1 MTFLSLLRARCT
13 TASTT
18 AAAVVSVL
26 ALGLAGT
33 LTPSAARAAGFQR
46 LTIPM
51 DMNGPALTGGVWTPC
66 NAPATE
72 IKLGRAT
79 IPGVLNCAVPDG
91 RHPLI
96 VMSHGSAGSFLSH
109 HDTAAALADAGF
121 VVAAINHVGDNA
133 QDRSRQGY
141 LSIFS
146 TRPREI
152 RRVIDYMTTAWPQQA
167 RVDATKIGAFGFSRG
182 AYTALV
188 LAGAK
193 PDFQAGLEVCQEAPT
208 LPMCRDIASG
218 KIPQQPY
225 VQDARIKAVV
235 IADPLNV
242 FPGNALQAV
251 KIPVQLWASALGGDG
266 VSLAD
271 VEAVGLALGRGQ
283 GEGQDQSQDQSREQ
297 THDQTQE
304 QSQEQSQDKD
314 KDKDKDKGQG
324 HAPDYQVVAGAGHFA
339 FLAPCPP
346 DQAQAD
352 ICQDAPGFDRRQFH
366 QAWNAR
372 MAAFFKAH
380 ISDTVIP
387 PTPTPANR

>member
-1 MTFLSLLRARCT
+1 MTFFPFERARCT
-13 TASTT
+13 TASAT
-18 AAAVVSVL
+18 AAAVFSVL
-26 ALGLAGT
+26 ALGLAGA
-33 LTPSAARAAGFQR
+33 LTSNAAQAAGFQR

-51 DMNGPALTGGVWTPC
+51 DMNGPALTGGIWTPC
-66 NAPATE
+66 TAPATE
-72 IKLGRAT
+72 IKLGGTT

-121 VVAAINHVGDNA
+121 VVVAINHVGDNA
-133 QDRSRQGY
+133 QDRSRRGY

-182 AYTALV
+182 AYTVLV

-193 PDFQAGLEVCQEAPT
+193 PDFQAGLAVCKESPT

-218 KIPQQPY
+218 KIPQQSY

-242 FPGNALQAV
+242 FPGDALRAV

-266 VSLAD
+266 VTPAS
-271 VEAVGLALGRGQ
+271 VEAVGQGLGLGGGQ
-283 GEGQDQSQDQSREQ
+283 GQDKAQPQSQ
-297 THDQTQE
+297 
-304 QSQEQSQDKD
+304 
-314 KDKDKDKGQG
+314 GQG
-324 HAPDYQVVAGAGHFA
+324 AGHGPDYQRVAGAAHYA

-352 ICQDAPGFDRRQFH
+352 ICQDAPGFDRSQFH

-380 ISDTVIP
+380 VSKAVNPT
-387 PTPTPANR
+387 TPTPGDAARDPANR

>member
-1 MTFLSLLRARCT
+1 
-13 TASTT
+13 
-18 AAAVVSVL
+18 
-26 ALGLAGT
+26 
-33 LTPSAARAAGFQR
+33 
-46 LTIPM
+46 M
-51 DMNGPALTGGVWTPC
+51 DMNGPALTGGIWTPC
-66 NAPATE
+66 AAPATD
-72 IKLGRAT
+72 IKLGRTT

-121 VVAAINHVGDNA
+121 VVVAINHVGDNA

-167 RVDATKIGAFGFSRG
+167 RVDSTKIGAFGFSRG

-193 PDFQAGLEVCQEAPT
+193 PDFQAGLAVCQDAPT

-225 VQDARIKAVV
+225 VQDARIKALV

-242 FPGNALQAV
+242 FPGDALRAV
-251 KIPVQLWASALGGDG
+251 KIPVQLWASALGGEG
-266 VSLAD
+266 VTPAS
-271 VEAVGLALGRGQ
+271 VEAVRQGLGWGQ
-283 GEGQDQSQDQSREQ
+283 GQDSGQGQ
-297 THDQTQE
+297 
-304 QSQEQSQDKD
+304 
-314 KDKDKDKGQG
+314 DKGQG
-324 HAPDYQVVAGAGHFA
+324 KGQGQGQDKGRGQRHTPDYQVVAGAGHFA
-339 FLAPCPP
+339 FLAPCRP
-346 DQAQAD
+346 DQTQAD
-352 ICQDAPGFDRRQFH
+352 ICRDAPGFDRSQFH

-380 ISDTVIP
+380 VSDTVIR
-387 PTPTPANR
+387 PTPTPANL

>member
-1 MTFLSLLRARCT
+1 MRRHPHRHPHGDTHRHSLWRALCAT
-13 TASTT
+13 VPAL
-18 AAAVVSVL
+18 VL
-26 ALGLAGT
+26 LLACALGPG
-33 LTPSAARAAGFQR
+33 AAQAAGFQR

-51 DMNGPALTGGVWTPC
+51 DMNGPALTGGIWTPC
-66 NAPATE
+66 NAPATD
-72 IKLGRAT
+72 IKLGRTT
-79 IPGVLNCAVPDG
+79 IPGVLNCPVPDG

-133 QDRSRQGY
+133 QDHSRQGY

-167 RVDATKIGAFGFSRG
+167 RVDSTKIGAFGFSRG
-182 AYTALV
+182 AYTVLV
-188 LAGAK
+188 LGGAK
-193 PDFQAGLEVCQEAPT
+193 PDFQAGLAVCQDAPT

-235 IADPLNV
+235 IADPLNA
-242 FPGNALQAV
+242 FPGDALREV
-251 KIPVQLWASALGGDG
+251 KIPVQLWASELGGDG
-266 VSLAD
+266 ITLAS
-271 VEAVGLALGRGQ
+271 VEAVGQGLSLGRGL
-283 GEGQDQSQDQSREQ
+283 GLGQDL
-297 THDQTQE
+297 
-304 QSQEQSQDKD
+304 SQDKSQD
-314 KDKDKDKGQG
+314 TSQDKGQG
-324 HAPDYQVVAGAGHFA
+324 QDKDRGQDHAPDYQVVAGAGHFA

-346 DQAQAD
+346 DQAHAD
-352 ICQDAPGFDRRQFH
+352 ICQAAQGFDRSQFH

-380 ISDTVIP
+380 VSDTVIL
-387 PTPTPANR
+387 PTPAPANR

>member
-1 MTFLSLLRARCT
+1 
-13 TASTT
+13 
-18 AAAVVSVL
+18 VL
-26 ALGLAGT
+26 APG
-33 LTPSAARAAGFQR
+33 AAQAAGFQR

-51 DMNGPALTGGVWTPC
+51 DMNGPALTGGIWTPC
-66 NAPATE
+66 AAPATE
-72 IKLGRAT
+72 IKLGGNT
-79 IPGVLNCAVPDG
+79 IPGVLNCAVPEG

-152 RRVIDYMTTAWPQQA
+152 RRAIDYMTSAWPQQA
-167 RVDATKIGAFGFSRG
+167 RVDAAKIGAFGFSRG
-182 AYTALV
+182 AYTVLV

-193 PDFQAGLEVCQEAPT
+193 PDFQAGLAVCQDART

-242 FPGNALQAV
+242 FPSDALRAV

-266 VSLAD
+266 VTLAS
-271 VEAVGLALGRGQ
+271 VEAVGRGLGRGQ
-283 GEGQDQSQDQSREQ
+283 GRSEGQSQDPGR
-297 THDQTQE
+297 
-304 QSQEQSQDKD
+304 
-314 KDKDKDKGQG
+314 GQG
-324 HAPDYQVVAGAGHFA
+324 QAPDYQVVAGAGHFA
-339 FLAPCPP
+339 FLASCPP

-352 ICQDAPGFDRRQFH
+352 ICQDAPGFDRSQFH

-380 ISDTVIP
+380 VGDTVIP
-387 PTPTPANR
+387 PTPTPTPTPTPSDAARAPANR

>member
-1 MTFLSLLRARCT
+1 
-13 TASTT
+13 
-18 AAAVVSVL
+18 
-26 ALGLAGT
+26 
-33 LTPSAARAAGFQR
+33 
-46 LTIPM
+46 M
-51 DMNGPALTGGVWTPC
+51 DMNGPALTGGIWTPC
-66 NAPATE
+66 AAPATE

-79 IPGVLNCAVPDG
+79 IPGVLNCAVPEG

-167 RVDATKIGAFGFSRG
+167 RVDAAKIGAFGFSRG
-182 AYTALV
+182 AYTVLV

-193 PDFQAGLEVCQEAPT
+193 PDFQAGLAVCQDAPT

-235 IADPLNV
+235 IADPLNA

-251 KIPVQLWASALGGDG
+251 KIPVQLWASELGGDG
-266 VSLAD
+266 VTLAG
-271 VEAVGLALGRGQ
+271 VEAVRLGLGLGRGQ
-283 GEGQDQSQDQSREQ
+283 GPGQVEGGGQDQSQDRDKDKDQSR
-297 THDQTQE
+297 DRD
-304 QSQEQSQDKD
+304 QEQSQDQTQDQSQD
-314 KDKDKDKGQG
+314 KDQGRG
-324 HAPDYQVVAGAGHFA
+324 HAPNYQVVAGAGHFA

>member
-1 MTFLSLLRARCT
+1 
-13 TASTT
+13 
-18 AAAVVSVL
+18 
-26 ALGLAGT
+26 
-33 LTPSAARAAGFQR
+33 
-46 LTIPM
+46 M
-51 DMNGPALTGGVWTPC
+51 DMNGPALTGGIWTPC
-66 NAPATE
+66 AAPATE

-79 IPGVLNCAVPDG
+79 IPGVLNCAVPEG

-167 RVDATKIGAFGFSRG
+167 RVDAAKIGAFGFSRG
-182 AYTALV
+182 AYTVLV

-193 PDFQAGLEVCQEAPT
+193 PDFQAGLAVCQDAPT

-235 IADPLNV
+235 IADPLNA

-251 KIPVQLWASALGGDG
+251 KIPVQLWASELGGDG
-266 VSLAD
+266 VTLAGVD
-271 VEAVGLALGRGQ
+271 AVRLGLGRGQ
-283 GEGQDQSQDQSREQ
+283 VEGGG
-297 THDQTQE
+297 
-304 QSQEQSQDKD
+304 QEQSQDRD
-314 KDKDKDKGQG
+314 QGRG
-324 HAPDYQVVAGAGHFA
+324 HAPNYQVVAGAGHFA